1 MMQYVLSKIRKER
14 YTNLTLG
21 PLGYYKLCWALV
33 PTSKHS
39 QNMTLIAGFAFGKSM
54 DLKIHG
60 KSAGHSSNHYYSAL
74 FIFCD

>member
-33 PTSKHS
+33 PTNKHS
-39 QNMTLIAGFAFGKSM
+39 QNMTLIAGFAFGKS
-54 DLKIHG
+54 
-60 KSAGHSSNHYYSAL
+60 GHSSNHYSAL